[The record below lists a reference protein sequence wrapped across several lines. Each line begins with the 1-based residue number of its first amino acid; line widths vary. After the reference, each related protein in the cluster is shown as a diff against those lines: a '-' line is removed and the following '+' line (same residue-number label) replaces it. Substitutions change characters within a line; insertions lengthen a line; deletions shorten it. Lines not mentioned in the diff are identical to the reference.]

1 MARLE
6 VSTVLLQ
13 WAAGGLLGAWV
24 TTRHRV
30 VGTGYGWLVRGS
42 YLVLAL
48 GGVLAGFGEHDHGTG
63 AAVRQGAGIA
73 MSVLVAVALVVS
85 IARRRTPVSDI
96 ERGFPPALDLLAP
109 AVGLI
114 ALIGAADAGGGPF
127 ALGVARVLV
136 GAVFLGFVTDAML
149 LGHWYLVQPGLARDS
164 IKELVRLI
172 VIVWPFEILVLL
184 LPTGMWSVLDGR
196 ISDGYGGLLGW
207 ICAVSAL
214 TTVALALLAKR
225 ALEEPYYSA
234 VMATTGLLYLAIL
247 TAFGTDVLARALLTP

>member
-42 YLVLAL
+42 FLVLAL
-48 GGVLAGFGEHDHGTG
+48 GGVVAGFGEHDHGTG

-73 MSVLVAVALVVS
+73 MSVLVAVALIVS
-85 IARRRTPVSDI
+85 IARRRTPVSDTA
-96 ERGFPPALDLLAP
+96 RGFPPALDLLAP
-109 AVGLI
+109 AVGLV
-114 ALIGAADAGGGPF
+114 ALVGAADAGGGPF
-127 ALGVARVLV
+127 ALGVARVVV

-164 IKELVRLI
+164 IKELVLLI
-172 VIVWPFEILVLL
+172 LVVWPVEVVLL
-184 LPTGMWSVLDGR
+184 LVPTGMVSVLDGS
-196 ISDGYGGLLGW
+196 IDDGYGGLLGW

-214 TTVALALLAKR
+214 TTVGLALMAKR

-247 TAFGTDVLARALLTP
+247 TAFGTDVLARALLAR

>member
-13 WAAGGLLGAWV
+13 WAAGGLLGGWV

-30 VGTGYGWLVRGS
+30 LGTGYGWLVRGS
-42 YLVLAL
+42 FLVIAV
-48 GGVLAGFGEHDHGTG
+48 GGVIAGFGEHDHGAG

-73 MSVLVAVALVVS
+73 MVVLAAIALFVSV
-85 IARRRTPVSDI
+85 ARRRTPVSDAA
-96 ERGFPPALDLLAP
+96 RGFPPALDLLAP
-109 AVGLI
+109 AAGLV
-114 ALIGAADAGGGPF
+114 ALVGAADAGGGPF
-127 ALGVARVLV
+127 ALGVARVVV
-136 GAVFLGFVTDAML
+136 GAVFLGLVTDAML
-149 LGHWYLVQPGLARDS
+149 LGHWYLVQPGLSRDS

-172 VIVWPFEILVLL
+172 VVVWPFEIVVLL
-184 LPTGMWSVLDGR
+184 VPTGMISVLDGR
-196 ISDGYGGLLGW
+196 IDDGYGGLLGW

-214 TTVALALLAKR
+214 TTLALALLARR

-247 TAFGTDVLARALLTP
+247 TAFGTDVLARALLVP